1 MLIVLVVGISLAWLI
16 AFYFRRRYLRKKE
29 REFEM
34 RPPVALGPHQLQSAT
49 GGYGYGHSSVNTA
62 EGGHHKEAA
71 RATVK
76 STPAE
81 AAKGKRDDNGLRK
94 KQRT

>member
-34 RPPVALGPHQLQSAT
+34 RPPVALGPHQFQSAT
-49 GGYGYGHSSVNTA
+49 GGYGYGHGSVNTA
-62 EGGHHKEAA
+62 DGGHHKEAA
-71 RATVK
+71 DVT
-76 STPAE
+76 SAE
-81 AAKGKRDDNGLRK
+81 AARGKRDNNGLQK